1 MILVVFVAE
10 LDGGDLQHRSLGHAQ
25 TLGEA
30 ARGHVADDDLQRHDL
45 HLFHQRLAVGQFLH
59 KVGGHAH
66 FFQLLH
72 EEIGHLV
79 FSQHL
84 HQVVGKPVVHHALA
98 ADGAF
103 LCSVAGGGVV
113 LVIHDDKV
121 RVVCG
126 EYLFGFPL
134 IQLFPFFHVV
144 LLPLLCFIKIKRYLE
159 SIPYSAAAS
168 ARMAASFSA
177 MERAIFSRSSASS
190 AAMRASWM
198 ASI

>member
-1 MILVVFVAE
+1 MVDEGVVILVVFVAE
-10 LDGGDLQHRSLGHAQ
+10 LDGGDLQHRSLRHAQ

-59 KVGGHAH
+59 KVGGHA
-66 FFQLLH
+66 L
-72 EEIGHLV
+72 